1 VTEQRGFSLI
11 ELAIVLVII
20 TILIGG
26 LAVPLSAQIQA
37 RRIAETRKTL
47 EQAQEAIIG
56 YAMTHQNTGK
66 PYLPCPAGAD
76 GTEKTRDITSGACPT
91 EEGYFPWVTLGT
103 AAQDA
108 WGNRLLYRVT
118 AAFSNS
124 SGFVSTDSTPSQGD
138 IQICS
143 ASGCAVVDVASNV
156 PVVLV
161 SFGPNGHGALSVN
174 NTAQT
179 APTSADELENTNAD
193 KIFIS
198 RVPKLA
204 GTPSGEFDDL
214 VVWID
219 ENSLRGRI
227 CPSGGCP

>member
-1 VTEQRGFSLI
+1 MTIQRGFSLI

-20 TILIGG
+20 TLLISG

-37 RRIAETRKTL
+37 RRVAETKKTL
-47 EQAQEAIIG
+47 EQAQEAIMG
-56 YAMTHQNTGK
+56 YAMTHQNAGK

-76 GTEKTRDITSGACPT
+76 GTEKTRDITNGACPT

-108 WGNRLLYRVT
+108 WGNRILYRAT

-124 SGFVSTDSTPSQGD
+124 NGFQSTDNGD

-143 ASGCAVVDVASNV
+143 ASGCPSGYLATNV

-174 NTAQT
+174 NTSQA
-179 APTSADELENTNAD
+179 APTSADELENTNSD
-193 KIFIS
+193 KFYIS
-198 RVPKLA
+198 RVPTLA

-214 VVWID
+214 VVWIP
-219 ENSLRGRI
+219 SGLIRGRV